1 MIQKSLKIKFTAL
14 LIGVSVIIGLF
25 ANSGASA
32 SESDS
37 DNVPDM
43 NLRAT
48 DTVTGSVSGTAVTGR
63 STIGGRMGSGT
74 TSANNYDPYV
84 TAYVSGYFVAENPST
99 GYRYTDSAS
108 NQGTSSAV
116 ISFLAPEGY
125 VSKSLSCYH
134 YAEKNGDTWTGNTSV
149 SA

>member
-1 MIQKSLKIKFTAL
+1 MVTL
-14 LIGVSVIIGLF
+14 LIGISAITGLL
-25 ANSGASA
+25 ANSMASA
-32 SESDS
+32 SEADS
-37 DNVPDM
+37 DNAPDI
-43 NLRAT
+43 NLRVT

-74 TSANNYDPYV
+74 TSANYYDPYV
-84 TAYVSGYFVAENPST
+84 TAYVSGYFVAEDPLT
-99 GYRYTDSAS
+99 GNRYTDSAS

-125 VSKSLSCYH
+125 ASKSLSCSH
-134 YAEKNGDTWTGNTSV
+134 SAEKNGNTWSDNTSV